1 MDAEI
6 DTLIVS
12 YTSELW
18 AEIYR
23 KRAQVAACQIF
34 EWYDAAAQINQCN
47 HSMGQQDQVVKAI
60 FRDLVDYISV
70 VSHFK
75 ILKHILKEHFR
86 RLKKMSRFS

>member
-1 MDAEI
+1 MDTEI

-23 KRAQVAACQIF
+23 KRAQAASSQIF
-34 EWYDAAAQINQCN
+34 EWYDAAAQINQYN

-60 FRDLVDYISV
+60 FRDLVDYITV
-70 VSHFK
+70 VSHLK
-75 ILKHILKEHFR
+75 LLNRALILL
-86 RLKKMSRFS
+86 